1 MTSIKQKK
9 LCQQLGIQFKN
20 ETLLLQALTHR
31 SADPKNNERLEFL
44 GDAILSFVIAE
55 ELFNRFPQAKEGKM
69 SRLRASLVKGETL
82 AEIARELKLGEVL
95 ILGQGELKSGG
106 FRRESILADA
116 MEAILGALFLDSGI
130 DIVKPLILRLYDER
144 LDSIDVTETVKDP
157 KTRLQELLQS
167 RKLPLPN
174 VGKSTL
180 INRILGQKLC
190 ITSRRPQTTRHR
202 ILGIKTSELGQ
213 FIYVDTP
220 GIHSDGKRAMN
231 RYMNRAAAAS
241 VEDVDV
247 VVFVIEGMKWTEE
260 DERVLQKLKE
270 TSKPVILVMNKIDKL
285 EDKATL
291 FPQVEKLAALFKFTD
306 IVPLSARKGI
316 NLESL
321 EESIYKLMPEGEMI
335 FDEDQLTDR
344 SSRFLAAE
352 MVREKL
358 FRHLGQE
365 LPYSLTVDIEQFEDD
380 NGMYRISAV
389 IYVERSGQKSIVIG
403 KKGELLKQ
411 VGKDARED
419 MEKLFDCKVFLQL
432 WVKVRE
438 GWSDNERML
447 RNLGY
452 NDDL

>member
-1 MTSIKQKK
+1 MNDQPA
-9 LCQQLGIQFKN
+9 F
-20 ETLLLQALTHR
+20 R
-31 SADPKNNERLEFL
+31 SGYVAVVGR
-44 GDAILSFVIAE
+44 
-55 ELFNRFPQAKEGKM
+55 
-69 SRLRASLVKGETL
+69 
-82 AEIARELKLGEVL
+82 
-95 ILGQGELKSGG
+95 
-106 FRRESILADA
+106 
-116 MEAILGALFLDSGI
+116 
-130 DIVKPLILRLYDER
+130 
-144 LDSIDVTETVKDP
+144 
-157 KTRLQELLQS
+157 
-167 RKLPLPN
+167 PN

-180 INRILGQKLC
+180 INRVLGQKLC

-202 ILGIKTSELGQ
+202 ILGIKTTELGQ

-220 GIHSDGKRAMN
+220 GMHSDGKRAMN

-241 VEDVDV
+241 VDDVDV
-247 VVFVIEGMKWTEE
+247 VVFVIDGMKWTEE
-260 DERVLQKLKE
+260 DDRVLKKLQD

-285 EDKATL
+285 EDKAAL
-291 FPQVEKLAALFKFTD
+291 LPQVEKLAVLYDFAE
-306 IVPLSARKGI
+306 IVPLSARRGI
-316 NLESL
+316 NMESL
-321 EESIYKLMPEGEMI
+321 EQSIYKLMPEGEMI

-403 KKGELLKQ
+403 KKGELLKL

-419 MEKLFDCKVFLQL
+419 MEKLFGCKVFLQL

-452 NDDL
+452 NDDI

>member
-1 MTSIKQKK
+1 MNDQPA
-9 LCQQLGIQFKN
+9 F
-20 ETLLLQALTHR
+20 R
-31 SADPKNNERLEFL
+31 S
-44 GDAILSFVIAE
+44 GYVAIIG
-55 ELFNRFPQAKEGKM
+55 R
-69 SRLRASLVKGETL
+69 
-82 AEIARELKLGEVL
+82 
-95 ILGQGELKSGG
+95 
-106 FRRESILADA
+106 
-116 MEAILGALFLDSGI
+116 
-130 DIVKPLILRLYDER
+130 
-144 LDSIDVTETVKDP
+144 
-157 KTRLQELLQS
+157 
-167 RKLPLPN
+167 PN

-180 INRILGQKLC
+180 INRVLGQKLC

-202 ILGIKTSELGQ
+202 ILGIKTTELGQ

>member
-1 MTSIKQKK
+1 MNDEQN
-9 LCQQLGIQFKN
+9 F
-20 ETLLLQALTHR
+20 R
-31 SADPKNNERLEFL
+31 S
-44 GDAILSFVIAE
+44 GYVAIIG
-55 ELFNRFPQAKEGKM
+55 R
-69 SRLRASLVKGETL
+69 
-82 AEIARELKLGEVL
+82 
-95 ILGQGELKSGG
+95 
-106 FRRESILADA
+106 
-116 MEAILGALFLDSGI
+116 
-130 DIVKPLILRLYDER
+130 
-144 LDSIDVTETVKDP
+144 
-157 KTRLQELLQS
+157 
-167 RKLPLPN
+167 PN

-202 ILGIKTSELGQ
+202 ILGIKTTEASQ

-247 VVFVIEGMKWTEE
+247 VVFVVEGMKWTEE
-260 DERVLQKLKE
+260 DERVLRKITE
-270 TSKPVILVMNKIDKL
+270 TTKPVILVMNKIDKL
-285 EDKATL
+285 DDKSNL
-291 FPQVEKLAALFKFTD
+291 FPQVEKLAELFRFAA

-316 NLESL
+316 NLGSL

-365 LPYSLTVDIEQFEDD
+365 LPYSLTVDIELFEEDK
-380 NGMYRISAV
+380 GMYRISAV

-419 MEKLFDCKVFLQL
+419 MEKLFGCKVFLQL

-452 NDDL
+452 NDDI

>member
-1 MTSIKQKK
+1 MNDQPA
-9 LCQQLGIQFKN
+9 F
-20 ETLLLQALTHR
+20 R
-31 SADPKNNERLEFL
+31 S
-44 GDAILSFVIAE
+44 GYVAIIG
-55 ELFNRFPQAKEGKM
+55 R
-69 SRLRASLVKGETL
+69 
-82 AEIARELKLGEVL
+82 
-95 ILGQGELKSGG
+95 
-106 FRRESILADA
+106 
-116 MEAILGALFLDSGI
+116 
-130 DIVKPLILRLYDER
+130 
-144 LDSIDVTETVKDP
+144 
-157 KTRLQELLQS
+157 
-167 RKLPLPN
+167 PN

-180 INRILGQKLC
+180 INRVLGQKLC

-202 ILGIKTSELGQ
+202 ILGIKTTDTGQ

-291 FPQVEKLAALFKFTD
+291 FPQVEKLAALYKFTD

-380 NGMYRISAV
+380 NGMFRISAV

-419 MEKLFDCKVFLQL
+419 MEKLFGCKVFLQL

>member
-1 MTSIKQKK
+1 MNDQPA
-9 LCQQLGIQFKN
+9 F
-20 ETLLLQALTHR
+20 R
-31 SADPKNNERLEFL
+31 S
-44 GDAILSFVIAE
+44 GYVAIIG
-55 ELFNRFPQAKEGKM
+55 R
-69 SRLRASLVKGETL
+69 
-82 AEIARELKLGEVL
+82 
-95 ILGQGELKSGG
+95 
-106 FRRESILADA
+106 
-116 MEAILGALFLDSGI
+116 
-130 DIVKPLILRLYDER
+130 
-144 LDSIDVTETVKDP
+144 
-157 KTRLQELLQS
+157 
-167 RKLPLPN
+167 PN

-247 VVFVIEGMKWTEE
+247 VVFLIEGMKWTEE

>member
-1 MTSIKQKK
+1 MNDQPA
-9 LCQQLGIQFKN
+9 F
-20 ETLLLQALTHR
+20 R
-31 SADPKNNERLEFL
+31 S
-44 GDAILSFVIAE
+44 GYVAIIG
-55 ELFNRFPQAKEGKM
+55 R
-69 SRLRASLVKGETL
+69 
-82 AEIARELKLGEVL
+82 
-95 ILGQGELKSGG
+95 
-106 FRRESILADA
+106 
-116 MEAILGALFLDSGI
+116 
-130 DIVKPLILRLYDER
+130 
-144 LDSIDVTETVKDP
+144 
-157 KTRLQELLQS
+157 
-167 RKLPLPN
+167 PN

-180 INRILGQKLC
+180 INRVLGQKLC

-202 ILGIKTSELGQ
+202 ILGIKTTDTGQ

-247 VVFVIEGMKWTEE
+247 VVFVVEGMKWTEE

-291 FPQVEKLAALFKFTD
+291 FPQVEKLAALYKFTD

-380 NGMYRISAV
+380 NGMFRISAV

-419 MEKLFDCKVFLQL
+419 MEKLFGCKVFLQL